1 MANPTSGPNSS
12 KPTTGTV
19 VAGVYNAAGET
30 LVDGQ
35 ASPIQLDVNGN
46 VKVAATITPSG
57 TQNVNI
63 ADVAG
68 APPALTNPLPVELS
82 DGTNALGTTSNPIQ
96 VSVANTGSNTT
107 PVNENLAD
115 VGGSSVAT
123 AATGVQKV
131 GIVGSAG
138 GAVDAAQGAAPPAN
152 AVQVSSIAATALPT
166 ATTATDTVVPM
177 ADKFG
182 RAIHTLNGMRDIIG
196 TASVQNTG
204 ASGTLIGQIG
214 STYCDII
221 QLILTNETATATV
234 VSISDGTTTYKFAL
248 AANGGASIA
257 FPTPLPAASANHI
270 WQISNSAS
278 ATVDCVAIYVKNQ

>member
-12 KPTTGTV
+12 KPTTGAV

-35 ASPIQLDVNGN
+35 ASPVQLDINGN
-46 VKVAATITPSG
+46 IKVAATITPSG

-68 APPALTNPLPVELS
+68 SPPALTNPLPVELS
-82 DGTNALGTTSNPIQ
+82 DGTNALGTTANPIQ
-96 VSVANTGSNTT
+96 VSLAHTGTNATPVVVSGAVTSTDAATSPTGSAV
-107 PVNENLAD
+107 PAD
-115 VGGSSVAT
+115 ASYNGLD
-123 AATGVQKV
+123 AATQLHTAVSNGQLV
-131 GIVGSAG
+131 GAMG
-138 GAVDAAQGAAPPAN
+138 
-152 AVQVSSIAATALPT
+152 
-166 ATTATDTVVPM
+166 
-177 ADKFG
+177 DKFG
-182 RAIHTLNGMRDIIG
+182 RTISTLNGMRDIIG

-221 QLILTNETATATV
+221 DIVLTNESSTATV

-248 AANGGASIA
+248 AANGGISKSYV
-257 FPTPLPAASANHI
+257 TPLPATSTNTN
-270 WQISNSAS
+270 WTVSNSAS
-278 ATVDCVAIYVKNQ
+278 STVDCVVLYVKNK